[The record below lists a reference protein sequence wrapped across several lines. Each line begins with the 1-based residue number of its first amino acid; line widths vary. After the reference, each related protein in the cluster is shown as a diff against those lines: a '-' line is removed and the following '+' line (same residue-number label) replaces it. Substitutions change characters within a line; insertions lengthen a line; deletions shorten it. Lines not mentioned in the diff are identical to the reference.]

1 MSAAL
6 VQFNSGDHNI
16 NGQNMTESIST
27 DGDIVFNESYIVVGD
42 TLEARK
48 VYATYDLTVLGNL
61 SADLIVVNGT
71 LLVNGDIDAETLT
84 CHGKFIC
91 TGEVRVKELTVDR
104 FSIAD
109 SIVSDTI
116 EASGDLF
123 IRTTVD
129 TNKELRTD
137 GLLVAAEGIM
147 GAGSF
152 SAKAAIANE
161 FFEFDGQPSSK
172 VFEISSM
179 SFINSPNPEVPT
191 AVAIPSEPT
200 TPAEDLD
207 LGNIILQFND
217 SFEATAKEWGNLDED
232 ELINNLFSL
241 ANALPDMG
249 AIKRIVDR
257 IADISYLTKITNLLD
272 YLYII
277 WAKEV
282 FPDTLLHYETLEGV
296 FGQLFEE
303 AHKNSHNL
311 EFSSSTI
318 KGFSDALYVLSAYYR
333 KLSIPFE
340 TCADMIFSSIG
351 LRYSTVKRAMEG
363 HQ

>member
-6 VQFNSGDHNI
+6 IQFNSGDHNI
-16 NGQNMTESIST
+16 NGQNIAESVHT

-42 TLEARK
+42 TLEAKK
-48 VYATYDLTVLGNL
+48 VYATYDLTVLGDL
-61 SADLIVVNGT
+61 SADLVVVNGS
-71 LLVNGDIDAETLT
+71 LLVNGDIDAESLT

-91 TGEVRVKELTVDR
+91 TGEVRVKELIIDR
-104 FSIAD
+104 FSVAD
-109 SIVSDTI
+109 SVVCDTI
-116 EASGDLF
+116 EASSDLF

-129 TNKELRTD
+129 TNKVLNAE

-147 GAGSF
+147 GAGTF

-161 FFEFDGQPSSK
+161 FFEFDGQASSK

-179 SFINSPNPEVPT
+179 SF
-191 AVAIPSEPT
+191 SEEI
-200 TPAEDLD
+200 TPQSATPVESTDSTKELD
-207 LGNIILQFND
+207 LGDIILLFKD
-217 SFEATAKEWGNLDED
+217 SFETTSEEWCELDED

-241 ANALPDMG
+241 ANAVPDVG
-249 AIKRIVDR
+249 SIKRIVDR
-257 IADISYLTKITNLLD
+257 IADISYLNKITNLLD

-277 WAKEV
+277 WAKEI
-282 FPDTLLHYETLEGV
+282 FPDALLHYETLEGV
-296 FGQLFEE
+296 FGQLFED
-303 AHKNSHNL
+303 AHKKPQDL
-311 EFSSSTI
+311 EFFSSTV
-318 KGFSDALYVLSAYYR
+318 KGLSDALYVLSVYHR

-340 TCADMIFSSIG
+340 DCADKIFSSIG

>member
-6 VQFNSGDHNI
+6 VQFNSGDHNF
-16 NGQNMTESIST
+16 NGQNITEVIST
-27 DGDIVFNESYIVVGD
+27 DGDVVFNESYIVVGD
-42 TLEARK
+42 TLEAQK
-48 VYATYDLTVLGNL
+48 VYATYDLTILGDL
-61 SADLIVVNGT
+61 SANLVVVNGT
-71 LLVNGDIDAETLT
+71 LFVKGDIDAESLT

-91 TGEVRVKELTVDR
+91 TGEVRVKDLTVDR
-104 FSIAD
+104 FAVAD

-116 EASGDLF
+116 EASSDLF

-129 TNKELRTD
+129 TNKELRAD

-179 SFINSPNPEVPT
+179 SFSENGSQET
-191 AVAIPSEPT
+191 A
-200 TPAEDLD
+200 TPGEDTVSIESLD
-207 LGNIILQFND
+207 LGDIILLFKD
-217 SFEATAKEWGNLDED
+217 SFEATSKKWNNLDED
-232 ELINNLFSL
+232 ELINNLFSI
-241 ANALPDMG
+241 ASTLPDMG

-257 IADISYLTKITNLLD
+257 IVEISYLTKITNLQD

-282 FPDTLLHYETLEGV
+282 FPDALLNYETLEGV
-296 FGQLFEE
+296 FGPLFED
-303 AHKNSHNL
+303 AHKNARHL
-311 EFSSSTI
+311 EFSSSTV
-318 KGFSDALYVLSAYYR
+318 KVFSDALYVLSAYHR

-340 TCADMIFSSIG
+340 DCADMIFSSIG

>member
-6 VQFNSGDHNI
+6 IQFNSGDHNF
-16 NGQNMTESIST
+16 NGQNIAEAIIT
-27 DGDIVFNESYIVVGD
+27 DGDVVFNESYIVIGD
-42 TLEARK
+42 ALEAK
-48 VYATYDLTVLGNL
+48 KLYATYDLTVMGNL

-91 TGEVRVKELTVDR
+91 TGEVRVKELNVDR
-104 FSIAD
+104 FSVAD

-116 EASGDLF
+116 EASSDLF

-129 TNKELRTD
+129 TNKSLHAE

-147 GAGSF
+147 GAGIF

-179 SFINSPNPEVPT
+179 SFSGT
-191 AVAIPSEPT
+191 ASDDPLSADPSNAIES
-200 TPAEDLD
+200 LD
-207 LGNIILQFND
+207 LGDIILLFKD
-217 SFEATAKEWGNLDED
+217 AFEAAAKDWSDLDED
-232 ELINNLFSL
+232 ELINNLFSV
-241 ANALPDMG
+241 ASSLPDMG

-257 IADISYLTKITNLLD
+257 VVEISYLTKITNLQD
-272 YLYII
+272 YLYIV
-277 WAKEV
+277 WAKEI
-282 FPDTLLHYETLEGV
+282 FPDALLNYETLEGV
-296 FGQLFEE
+296 FGQLFED
-303 AHKNSHNL
+303 AHKNARNL
-311 EFSSSTI
+311 EFSSSTV
-318 KGFSDALYVLSAYYR
+318 KGISDALYVLSAYHR
-333 KLSIPFE
+333 KLPISFE
-340 TCADMIFSSIG
+340 DCADMIFSSIG